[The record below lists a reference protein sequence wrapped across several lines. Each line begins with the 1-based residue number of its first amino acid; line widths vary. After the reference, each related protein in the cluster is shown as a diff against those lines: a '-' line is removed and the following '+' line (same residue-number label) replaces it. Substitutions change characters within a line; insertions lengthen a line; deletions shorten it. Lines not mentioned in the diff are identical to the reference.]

1 VAHAGAETAP
11 FADDATDV
19 VAPWAVYL
27 LMCRGGKSY
36 IGISP
41 RPQERFEAHSA
52 GRGAAFTRANPPE
65 ALAAITWFDNRS
77 AAASMEARLK
87 ALARPAKL
95 EWFKAFPATTAATP
109 ATLEAGLA
117 SIALLKK

>member
-1 VAHAGAETAP
+1 MHEGAEKAGAVLE
-11 FADDATDV
+11 
-19 VAPWAVYL
+19 PWAVYL

-41 RPQERFEAHSA
+41 RPQERFDAHVA
-52 GRGAAFTRANPPE
+52 GRGAAYTRANPPE
-65 ALAAITWFDNRS
+65 SLAAVAWFANRS

-95 EWFKAFPATTAATP
+95 EWFKAFPASSTSTP
-109 ATLEAGLA
+109 ATLEDGLA
-117 SIALLKK
+117 SLESMRG